1 MSKLNTNTVN
11 GDARERTKN
20 LENIT
25 IMGTANQNLQ
35 TSQNVKTTTLNFNN
49 NKLNQVNNHT
59 NLLKVTHGY
68 YNLQPCCDLS
78 KQKATSLS
86 DGLKT
91 KINVGSNITLANSSC
106 NRQPLYDS
114 NDCNIPKTNMIS
126 NVTKN
131 NFNYPVPL
139 EKLTCCNANR
149 SKPNIQINS
158 TENHTKYIPIMSKIK
173 KYQYRTTDT
182 TDPIQYPNFNTI
194 NKNNM
199 VGYFKNDIYKT
210 STSCS
215 TSCNTGCTTTSSTAT
230 TSCTATTSS
239 ATTGHKLKY
248 TVQNTNAN
256 CSCADYDDYKIQ
268 TSTTSQATPS
278 ASTAYTSYFSRK
290 WSKNS
295 C

>member
-35 TSQNVKTTTLNFNN
+35 TSQNLKTKTLNFDN
-49 NKLNQVNNHT
+49 NKLTQVNNHT

-78 KQKATSLS
+78 KQKATSLN

-91 KINVGSNITLANSSC
+91 KINVSSNITLANSSC

-114 NDCNIPKTNMIS
+114 NDCNTPQTNMMS

-139 EKLTCCNANR
+139 QKLTCCDANR
-149 SKPNIQINS
+149 SQPNIQINS
-158 TENHTKYIPIMSKIK
+158 TQNHTKYIPVMSKIK

-182 TDPIQYPNFNTI
+182 TDPIQYPNFNTV

-215 TSCNTGCTTTSSTAT
+215 TSCNTCTTTTTSAT
-230 TSCTATTSS
+230 TTS
-239 ATTGHKLKY
+239 TTGHKLKY

-268 TSTTSQATPS
+268 TSTSSQPTPA

-290 WSKNS
+290 WSKGS